1 MKHMIV
7 RLLLF
12 FYLSSSYLSATHIH
26 HDSLKSL
33 NDCKVHLI
41 VKNLNSADAPHY
53 TLELESCLHCFY
65 EISFNHSTFIETPH
79 KGFNA
84 HAPPYLS

>member
-1 MKHMIV
+1 MNSIII

-26 HDSLKSL
+26 HDTLKSL
-33 NDCKVHLI
+33 DKCKVHLI
-41 VKNLNSADAPHY
+41 VKNLNSADVPHNA
-53 TLELESCLHCFY
+53 LELISCLHCFY
-65 EISFNHSTFIETPH
+65 EISFNYATFIQAPH

-84 HAPPYLS
+84 QAPPLIS